1 MIALGPLAVV
11 LVWLVGSVVVGRVVD
26 PRQAR
31 RTATWVAS
39 VAVAVSAAALALP
52 EAPLAGQVSAGAGA
66 AGCLVISLAGLLVA
80 AMSPLDGAAPVLAA
94 RLLAV
99 ACGLLAFRY
108 TIVDALLLALATWL
122 VWSGDRLF
130 ARYQFP
136 AAALLI
142 VGALL
147 PGPAGTVAL
156 AAGVA
161 IRMAAFP
168 AHAWFPRFVDR
179 TPMGVVVAYQAAPVV
194 LLEPSTV
201 VLTTLGAVT
210 ALVAALFAAAAT
222 DGRRTL
228 AYLLIATNGLVIAG
242 GSWLVASLATAGL
255 SMTVAALAARRDSL
269 SLTEGGDFS
278 TTPKLAV
285 AYLAF
290 GLSLAGFPLLAGFAA
305 THHLPHATATPIAIA
320 VVIALSVTG
329 IAVMRGF
336 LGLFTRRRAAG
347 GERDLTPLENYAV
360 AVAMAVLFIAGLA
373 PGLLTWL
380 SP

>member
-1 MIALGPLAVV
+1 MIALGPLAVA
-11 LVWLVGSVVVGRVVD
+11 LVWLVGAIIVGRVAD

-31 RTATWVAS
+31 RAATWVAS
-39 VAVAVSAAALALP
+39 VAVAVSAVAVTLP

-66 AGCLVISLAGLLVA
+66 AGCLAISLAGLLVA
-80 AMSPLDGAAPVLAA
+80 AMSPVDGAAPVLAA
-94 RLLAV
+94 RLFAV

-108 TIVDALLLALATWL
+108 TVVDAALLALATWL

-147 PGPAGTVAL
+147 PGPAGTIAL

-179 TPMGVVVAYQAAPVV
+179 TPIGVVVAYQAAPVV

-201 VLTTLGAVT
+201 VLTALGAIT
-210 ALVAALFAAAAT
+210 ALSAAIFAAAST

-228 AYLLIATNGLVIAG
+228 AYLLITTNGLVIAG
-242 GSWLVASLATAGL
+242 ASWLVATLATAGL
-255 SMTVAALAARRDSL
+255 AMTVGALAARRDSL
-269 SLTEGGDFS
+269 SFNEGGDF
-278 TTPKLAV
+278 TATPRLAV
-285 AYLAF
+285 SYLVF
-290 GLSLAGFPLLAGFAA
+290 GLSLAGFPLLAGFAVG
-305 THHLPHATATPIAIA
+305 HHLPHALATPVAII
-320 VVIALSVTG
+320 VVVALSVTG
-329 IAVMRGF
+329 IAVVRGF
-336 LGLFTRRRAAG
+336 LALFTRRPPTT

-360 AVAMAVLFIAGLA
+360 VPAMAVLVLIGLA
-373 PGLLTWL
+373 PGLLTWA
-380 SP
+380 SA